1 MSKYDFD
8 RVVTTTAWS
17 PGPGCHGGC
26 GVKLYVKD
34 GKVVHVEGDSDH
46 PFCNG
51 RACSRLLACTQYIN
65 CLLYTSPSPRD

>member
-26 GVKLYVKD
+26 GVKLYIKD
-34 GKVVHVEGDSDH
+34 EKVDVVDFTLYFLFRHGLS
-46 PFCNG
+46 PF
-51 RACSRLLACTQYIN
+51 
-65 CLLYTSPSPRD
+65 